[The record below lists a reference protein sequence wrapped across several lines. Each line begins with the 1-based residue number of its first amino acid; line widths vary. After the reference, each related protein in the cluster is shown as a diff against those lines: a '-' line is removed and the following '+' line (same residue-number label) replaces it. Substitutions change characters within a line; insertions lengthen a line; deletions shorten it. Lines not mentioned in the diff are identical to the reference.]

1 MKEELGYMENN
12 KVEVPKPKDPNS
24 LADQFITF
32 YEIVKIL
39 RRECPWDKRQTNESI
54 SQLLIEET
62 YEVLEAINDKD
73 DTEFSKE
80 LGDVL
85 LHIVMHSVI
94 AEERGAFNMIDV
106 LKKISKKLVH
116 RHPHVFGNVEI
127 NGEKDVMKNWENL
140 KIEEGQKS
148 ILQGVPKT
156 LPALMRA
163 QRIQFKASKVG
174 FDWDNKNG
182 AWDKIEEELSE
193 FKKEIEANNFK
204 KASEELGDI
213 IFAIV
218 NAARFEE
225 VVAEEALQKTNNKFI
240 RRFQYIESKAKE
252 QGRKL
257 SDMTLAEMDVFWE
270 EAKLSE

>member
-1 MKEELGYMENN
+1 MENN

-24 LADQFITF
+24 LADQFLTF

-39 RRECPWDKRQTNESI
+39 RRECPWDRRQTNESI

-62 YEVLEAINDKD
+62 YETIEAINDKD
-73 DTEFSKE
+73 DNEFSKE

-94 AEERGAFNMIDV
+94 AEERGAFNMVDD

-116 RHPHVFGNVEI
+116 RHPHVFGDVEI

-148 ILQGVPKT
+148 IMQGVPKT

-174 FDWDNKNG
+174 FDWENKKG
-182 AWDKIEEELSE
+182 VWDKIEEELAE
-193 FKKEIEANNFK
+193 FSKEIESNNFE

-213 IFAIV
+213 IFAVV

-225 VVAEEALQKTNNKFI
+225 VVAEEALQKTNDKFI
-240 RRFQYIESKAKE
+240 RRFQYIESKARE
-252 QGRKL
+252 QGKNL
-257 SDMTLAEMDVFWE
+257 SDMTLAEMDAFWE
-270 EAKLSE
+270 ESKLSE

>member
-1 MKEELGYMENN
+1 MENN

-24 LADQFITF
+24 LSDQFLCF

-62 YEVLEAINDKD
+62 YETIEAINDND
-73 DTEFSKE
+73 DEEFSKE
-80 LGDVL
+80 LGDLL

-94 AEERGAFNMIDV
+94 AEQRGAFNFINV
-106 LKKISKKLVH
+106 LEKISKKLVH
-116 RHPHVFGNVEI
+116 RHPHVFGDVII
-127 NGEKDVMKNWENL
+127 NGEKDVMQNWENL
-140 KIEEGQKS
+140 KIAEGQES

-174 FDWDNKNG
+174 FDWEDKKG
-182 AWDKIEEELSE
+182 VWDKIEEELAE

-225 VVAEEALQKTNNKFI
+225 VVAEQALQKTNDKFI

-252 QGRKL
+252 QGKKL
-257 SDMTLAEMDVFWE
+257 SDMTLGEMDVFWE
-270 EAKLSE
+270 EAKRSE

>member
-1 MKEELGYMENN
+1 MENN
-12 KVEVPKPKDPNS
+12 KVEVPKPKDPKS
-24 LADQFITF
+24 LADNFLSF
-32 YEIVKIL
+32 YEIVRIL
-39 RRECPWDKRQTNESI
+39 RKECPWDSRQTNQSI

-62 YEVLEAINDKD
+62 YEAIEAIANNDD
-73 DTEFSKE
+73 DEFSKE
-80 LGDVL
+80 LGDIL
-85 LHIVMHSVI
+85 LHLVMHSVI
-94 AEERGAFNMIDV
+94 AEETGRFNFIDV
-106 LKKISKKLVH
+106 LQKISKKLVH
-116 RHPHVFGNVEI
+116 RHPHVFGDVEI

-140 KIEEGQKS
+140 KIAEGQDS

-174 FDWDNKNG
+174 FDWENKTG
-182 AWDKIEEELSE
+182 VWDKIEEELAE
-193 FKKEIEANNFK
+193 FRKEIEANNFE

-225 VVAEEALQKTNNKFI
+225 VVAEEALQKTNDKFI

-252 QGRKL
+252 QGKKL
-257 SDMTLAEMDVFWE
+257 SDMTLAEMDAFWD